1 MILIILKF
9 IMNLIIFFILGFV
22 MSVAILSFINIIFFG
37 WLKIKKLNTNN
48 QFNKYIF
55 IETFKRASINGI
67 IISLTISLLTLAFT
81 ENLAPTSYKII
92 LFSIQILS
100 FFFPTLWTLIT
111 FLKDIIRMYYKI

>member
-22 MSVAILSFINIIFFG
+22 MSVAILSFINIIFLG

-67 IISLTISLLTLAFT
+67 IIGLTLSLLTLAFT

-111 FLKDIIRMYYKI
+111 FLKDIMKMYYKI